1 MAHVRVHP
9 KFLHSNATS
18 HKWALGAVA
27 ELLDNALDEVQNG
40 ATFVSIDMELNPR
53 AAMGVEPML
62 VVEGESPS
70 PAPIVQGSTCLCRN
84 MVSCSFWRP
93 WSKVAPLKSWLGWM
107 NDLAKNTEACDDPE
121 DFCNHPQPADWLFTY
136 RSGLRMGA

>member
-53 AAMGVEPML
+53 AALGVEPML
-62 VVEGESPS
+62 VVEGGSSSPGPNLLRQHLSVVHLVLYAFFFYAS
-70 PAPIVQGSTCLCRN
+70 PLGSKLH
-84 MVSCSFWRP
+84 
-93 WSKVAPLKSWLGWM
+93 L
-107 NDLAKNTEACDDPE
+107 
-121 DFCNHPQPADWLFTY
+121 
-136 RSGLRMGA
+136 